1 MVCMNLQYMQK
12 MLNKYPIVNLDWEVG
27 DSVYSLQ
34 YYIECYGRGRSIRGY
49 NVSNYAGICNYFVRK
64 SKYDDVVYKFD
75 RNNDP
80 WNRRFFAYKSGSR
93 INKSNQYICRPL
105 IGGSGDILMY
115 VMTTSV
121 EGDIVYCLDVIECN
135 NF

>member
-1 MVCMNLQYMQK
+1 MQK

-27 DSVYSLQ
+27 DSVYSLH
-34 YYIECYGRGRSIRGY
+34 YYIEGYGRGRTIRGY
-49 NVSNYAGICNYFVRK
+49 SVGNYAGIRNYFVRK

-80 WNRRFFAYKSGSR
+80 WNRRFFAYKSGGR

>member
-1 MVCMNLQYMQK
+1 MQK